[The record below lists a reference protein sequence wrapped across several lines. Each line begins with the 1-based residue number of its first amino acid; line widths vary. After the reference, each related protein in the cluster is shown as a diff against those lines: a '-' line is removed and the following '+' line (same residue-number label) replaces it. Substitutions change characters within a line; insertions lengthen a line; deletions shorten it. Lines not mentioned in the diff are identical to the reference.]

1 MGRAQRA
8 QTMEAFMSI
17 SSVGASGFGNP
28 SQILALMLSRLD
40 KTQSPDNT
48 TMTTSGN
55 AAPGNDAGTA
65 LTGTDQSKLSD
76 RILAVLVELQQQ
88 GSAGESNPGNG
99 ANAPAPSASATGN
112 PVQQLFSA
120 MDGNGD
126 GVVSQSEMEGY
137 IQAQGGTQSQADE
150 LFSSLD
156 QNGSGGLSETQL
168 TNDVAQGHRAHH
180 GHHHHGE
187 ASQPNADASSSTA
200 DLASQI
206 FGALDSDQDGTL
218 SPDELMAEMQ
228 NSTSASGPVS
238 RSASSGNPDLLAS
251 IDSNGNGSISNSEFS
266 SYFASLEQQIQSD
279 TTAMNA
285 LMQRA
290 AQAYGSA
297 ANFFD
302 PASLMAAG
310 SA

>member
-1 MGRAQRA
+1 
-8 QTMEAFMSI
+8 MEVLMSI

-28 SQILALMLSRLD
+28 SQILAMMLSRLD
-40 KTQSPDNT
+40 NTQSTNNT
-48 TMTTSGN
+48 TTSSTGSGN
-55 AAPGNDAGTA
+55 ATPATFAAPGNDAGNA

-88 GSAGESNPGNG
+88 SSAGNSNPANG
-99 ANAPAPSASATGN
+99 ANAPAPSASAIGN

-126 GVVSQSEMEGY
+126 GSVSQSEMETY

-156 QNGSGGLSETQL
+156 QNGSDALSETQL
-168 TNDVAQGHRAHH
+168 AGDVAQGHRAHH

-187 ASQPNADASSSTA
+187 ASQTNSDASSSTA

-206 FGALDSDQDGTL
+206 FGALDGNQDGTL
-218 SPDELMAEMQ
+218 SSAELMAGTQ
-228 NSTSASGPVS
+228 NSNPASGPVS
-238 RSASSGNPDLLAS
+238 GSASNGNPDLLAQ

-297 ANFFD
+297 ANMFD
-302 PASLMAAG
+302 PASLMASG